1 MENYIVL
8 IVATVAFVSFV
19 VMELIGR
26 KYNSYVQAAP
36 EKGFPMSELYT
47 VGFAWQ
53 QILPKLSYGGS
64 LSEKIKEPVKLLYGE
79 QFCEY
84 YCRLILAQAYTFAHL
99 AITFCCILA
108 CFVDQSS
115 APMVILLGVVAV
127 AVLIKNYIDEPQK
140 QLKAR
145 ADACVEEFPTMVMKL
160 SLMISSG
167 MILREAWFT
176 ATKSTSGQLHEL
188 MDLSCT
194 RMANGMSDIEAI
206 RKFGYESNSKEM
218 KRFATELVQGIE
230 KGSSELVSILV
241 QQSDELW
248 ELKKQMMLQKGEKAS
263 AKLLI
268 PTALMF
274 AGLLLVVI
282 TAAMA
287 GQGI

>member
-1 MENYIVL
+1 MESYIVL
-8 IVATVAFVSFV
+8 ILATVVFVSFV
-19 VMELIGR
+19 VMELIGK
-26 KYNSYVQAAP
+26 KYSSYVEAAP
-36 EKGFPMSELYT
+36 EKGFPMSELYI

-53 QILPKLSYGGS
+53 RILPKLSYGGA
-64 LSEKIKEPVKLLYGE
+64 LSEKIWEPVKMLYGE
-79 QFCEY
+79 KYCEY

-99 AITFCCILA
+99 AVTFCCILA
-108 CFVDQSS
+108 CFVDRSS
-115 APMVILLGVVAV
+115 APVIIVLGIVAA
-127 AVLIKNYIDEPQK
+127 AVLVKNYVDEPKK
-140 QLKAR
+140 QIDRR
-145 ADACVEEFPTMVMKL
+145 AIECVEEFPMMVMKL

-167 MILREAWFT
+167 MILREAWFM
-176 ATKSTSGQLHEL
+176 ATKSTTGQLHDL
-188 MDLSCT
+188 MEQSCT

-274 AGLLLVVI
+274 AGLLLVVVS
-282 TAAMA
+282 AAMA

>member
-1 MENYIVL
+1 MGNYIVL
-8 IVATVAFVSFV
+8 ILATVAFVFYV

-26 KYNSYVQAAP
+26 KYKTYVQAAP

-53 QILPKLSYGGS
+53 QIFPKLSYGGPWG
-64 LSEKIKEPVKLLYGE
+64 EKIREPVKLLYGDK
-79 QFCEY
+79 FCEY
-84 YCRLILAQAYTFAHL
+84 YCRLTLAQVYTFAHL
-99 AITFCCILA
+99 SITFSCILA
-108 CFVDQSS
+108 CFADSNR
-115 APMVILLGVVAV
+115 APVVLLLGVIAAV
-127 AVLIKNYIDEPQK
+127 VLVKNYMDEPQK
-140 QLKAR
+140 QLEQR
-145 ADACVEEFPTMVMKL
+145 AVECVEEFPVMVMKL

-176 ATKSTSGQLHEL
+176 ATESTKGQLHEL
-188 MDLSCT
+188 MASSCT
-194 RMANGMSDIEAI
+194 RMTNGMSDIEAI

-218 KRFATELVQGIE
+218 KRFATDVVQGIE
-230 KGSSELVSILV
+230 TGSSELVDILV
-241 QQSDELW
+241 QQSEELW

-274 AGLLLVVI
+274 AGLLLVVVSS
-282 TAAMA
+282 AMM